1 MSAFR
6 ISLRKLQ
13 IFAAIA
19 THGSTAAGAR
29 ALALSQSAVSAALIE
44 LEDSL
49 GIPLFDRVGKRLMV
63 NDEGRALLSTAEDLL
78 ATVRDIE
85 EGRAGVRGARAP
97 SLRLAASTTIGNHI
111 MPMAIAQ
118 FKQAVPQCIIS
129 LRIDNTEATVSAVA
143 DFSADLGFIE
153 GPCHSREVRVTPWL
167 EDLLVIV
174 AAPSHPIARAAR
186 AKRIGV
192 TTLRAATWLMRELGS
207 GTRDAVEQVLLP
219 HLHHFQADMTLGS
232 SEAIKYATAKGL
244 GISCLSRYVVADLV
258 AAKELIVLNTTL
270 PPLRRRFAFVQRS
283 DRQLSTALQKFV
295 NLCKALVPT

>member
-13 IFAAIA
+13 IFVAIA
-19 THGSTAAGAR
+19 THGGTSAGAR

-44 LEDSL
+44 LENAL
-49 GIPLFDRVGKRLMV
+49 GIPLFDRVGKRLTV

-78 ATVRDIE
+78 ATVRDVE
-85 EGRAGVRGARAP
+85 EGHAGARGARAP
-97 SLRLAASTTIGNHI
+97 SLRLAASTTIGNYI
-111 MPMAIAQ
+111 MPMVIAQ
-118 FKQAVPQCIIS
+118 YRRAVPQCRIS
-129 LRIDNTEATVSAVA
+129 LRIDNTEATVNAVA

-153 GPCHSREVRVTPWL
+153 GPCRSREVRVNPWL

-174 AAPSHPIARAAR
+174 AALSHPIARTAR
-186 AKRIGV
+186 TKRIGV
-192 TTLRAATWLMRELGS
+192 TTLRAATWLMREPGS
-207 GTRDAVEQVLLP
+207 GTRHAVEQALLP

-258 AAKELIVLNTTL
+258 AAKELIALSTTL

-283 DRQLSTALQKFV
+283 DRQLSKALQEFV
-295 NLCKALVPT
+295 NLCKAFDLT